1 MTRKRRRLTVV
12 FLGGLMLAT
21 ASALV
26 LTAFED
32 SIVFFHTPTDIA
44 TKKDLQSDRRLRVGG
59 IVKEKSWSKKSD
71 GLTHDFFVTD
81 LTHEI
86 RVAYKGIIPDLFRE
100 GQGVVIEGRLLPDGN
115 FRADEVLAKH
125 DENYMPKEVAEALK
139 KSGQWKGGAVT
150 GSETGK
156 TGGEKPYGDKPYGSQ
171 KESTR

>member
-12 FLGGLMLAT
+12 FLGGLLLAT

-44 TKKDLQSDRRLRVGG
+44 TKKDLQSDRRLRLGG

-71 GLTHDFFVTD
+71 GLTHDFVVTD

-100 GQGVVIEGRLLPDGN
+100 GQGVVVEGRLLPDGN

-150 GSETGK
+150 GSETDK
-156 TGGEKPYGDKPYGSQ
+156 PGGEKPYGDKPYGSQ

>member
-12 FLGGLMLAT
+12 ALGGLLLAT
-21 ASALV
+21 AAALV

-44 TKKDLQSDRRLRVGG
+44 TKQDLQKDRRLRVGG
-59 IVKEKSWSKKSD
+59 IVKEKSWKKKED
-71 GLTHDFFVTD
+71 GLTHDFMVTD

-100 GQGVVIEGRLLPDGN
+100 GQGVVVEGRLLPDGS

-150 GSETGK
+150 GK
-156 TGGEKPYGDKPYGSQ
+156 PDADKKPDGGKPYGGQ
-171 KESTR
+171 KEGAQ

>member
-59 IVKEKSWSKKSD
+59 IVKDKSWSKKSD
-71 GLTHDFFVTD
+71 GLTHDFFITD

-86 RVAYKGIIPDLFRE
+86 HVAYKGIIPDLFRE
-100 GQGVVIEGRLLPDGN
+100 GQGVVVEGRLLPDGS

-150 GSETGK
+150 GSGTDK
-156 TGGEKPYGDKPYGSQ
+156 PGGAKPYGDKSYGSQ
-171 KESTR
+171 KESAR

>member
-12 FLGGLMLAT
+12 FLGGLLLAT

-44 TKKDLQSDRRLRVGG
+44 TKKDLQSDRRLRLGG

-71 GLTHDFFVTD
+71 GLTHDFVVTD

-100 GQGVVIEGRLLPDGN
+100 SQGVVVEGRLLPDGN

-150 GSETGK
+150 GSGTDK
-156 TGGEKPYGDKPYGSQ
+156 PGGAKPYGDKSYGSQ
-171 KESTR
+171 KESAR

>member
-12 FLGGLMLAT
+12 FLGGLLLAT

-44 TKKDLQSDRRLRVGG
+44 TKKDLQSDRRLRLGG

-71 GLTHDFFVTD
+71 GLTHDFVVTD
-81 LTHEI
+81 LTYEI

-100 GQGVVIEGRLLPDGN
+100 GQGVVVEGRLLPDGN

-150 GSETGK
+150 GSGTDK
-156 TGGEKPYGDKPYGSQ
+156 PGGEKPYGDKSYGSQ
-171 KESTR
+171 KESAR

>member
-21 ASALV
+21 AAALV

-32 SIVFFHTPTDIA
+32 NIVFFHTPTDIA
-44 TKKDLQSDRRLRVGG
+44 TKADLQKDRRLRVGG
-59 IVKEKSWSKKSD
+59 LVKEASWKKAAD
-71 GLTHDFFVTD
+71 GLTHKFAVTD

-100 GQGVVIEGRLLPDGN
+100 GQGVVVEGHMLPDGS

-125 DENYMPKEVAEALK
+125 DENYMPPEVAAALK
-139 KSGQWKGGAVT
+139 KSGQWKGGAEDAAAK
-150 GSETGK
+150 SAK
-156 TGGEKPYGDKPYGSQ
+156 
-171 KESTR
+171 